1 MVKMLVNDDLSDLS
15 IYELSEL
22 IRSEEVTS
30 KQLVELYL
38 ERVQK
43 YGGKNH
49 TNAYITVSAEG
60 ALEQAEKLD
69 RLVRKKQFRSLLH
82 GLPIA
87 IKDNLDTKGIRTTA
101 GSRILSDWFPQRD
114 AYVVKKLKEAG
125 AIIIG
130 KTNMAEFAF
139 GATTNN
145 PHYGSARNPYD
156 LTRTPGG
163 SSGGSAAATA
173 AGLCAASIGT
183 DTGGSVRIPAAL
195 CGVVGLKPTLGRV
208 GRGGSMYLSFTRDV
222 IGPITRTVMDAA
234 IMLQAIAGKDPGD
247 PESSSNRVPKYFA
260 LLEKGNL
267 KGKRF
272 GVPRKFFFEMIHQD
286 TQRVMD
292 EAIRE
297 IQKMGGIMKEV
308 EVKHI
313 DLQPS
318 MINTVFAECIYLIE
332 RYLGEFDPQATI
344 DKYLDQLGPH
354 AKSILGR
361 QKGTPEAKP
370 VPGYAY
376 IKSVRDNRNKMIAG
390 FEEAMVD
397 LDALV
402 FPTTLLP
409 ATKIGEEE
417 LEIEVQGQ
425 KFNTFE
431 ALRRNCN
438 PINVVGYPAVTV
450 PAGFSETGLP
460 IGLQMVVRPW
470 EEDKLLSMAY
480 AFEEA
485 THIRKAPRL

>member
-1 MVKMLVNDDLSDLS
+1 MVKSLANDELSDLS
-15 IYELSEL
+15 VYQLSGL
-22 IRSEEVTS
+22 IRSEEITS

-38 ERVQK
+38 ERIQRH
-43 YGGKNH
+43 GGKNH
-49 TNAYITVSAEG
+49 TNAYITVTAEE
-60 ALEQAEKLD
+60 ALKQAEKLD
-69 RLVRKKQFRSLLH
+69 RLVKRKQFKGPLH

-101 GSRILSDWFPQRD
+101 GSIILSDWYPQRD
-114 AYVVKKLKEAG
+114 AHVVKKLKEAG
-125 AIIIG
+125 AVIIG

-156 LTRTPGG
+156 LTRIPGG

-195 CGVVGLKPTLGRV
+195 CGLVGLKPTLGRV

-234 IMLQAIAGKDPGD
+234 IMLQTIAGKDPRD
-247 PESSSNRVPKYFA
+247 PESSSSRVQKYYA
-260 LLEKGNL
+260 LLERESL

-272 GVPRKFFFEMIHQD
+272 GLPRKFFFEVIHQD
-286 TQRVMD
+286 TQRAVG

-297 IQKMGGIMKEV
+297 IQEMGGIVKEV

-318 MINTVFAECIYLIE
+318 MINTVFAECVYLIE
-332 RYLGEFDPQATI
+332 RYLSEFDPQATI

-354 AKSILGR
+354 AKSILSR

-390 FEEAMVD
+390 FEDAMVG

-402 FPTTLLP
+402 FPTTPLP
-409 ATKIGEEE
+409 ATKIGAEE
-417 LEIEVQGQ
+417 LELEVQGQ
-425 KFNTFE
+425 KFSTFE

-438 PINVVGYPAVTV
+438 PINVIGYPAITV
-450 PAGFSETGLP
+450 PAGYSEAGLP

-485 THIRKAPRL
+485 THIRKAPKL

>member
-1 MVKMLVNDDLSDLS
+1 MVDEDLSDLPL
-15 IYELSEL
+15 YQLSEL
-22 IRSEEVTS
+22 IRSGEIS
-30 KQLVELYL
+30 SRQLVELYL
-38 ERVQK
+38 ERIKK
-43 YGGKNH
+43 YGGKEH
-49 TNAYITVSAEG
+49 TNAYITVTAEES
-60 ALEQAEKLD
+60 LKQADKLD
-69 RLVRKKQFRSLLH
+69 KLVRKRQFKSPLH

-101 GSRILSDWFPQRD
+101 GSKVLSDWYPQRD
-114 AYVVKKLKEAG
+114 ACVIKKLKAAG

-145 PHYGSARNPYD
+145 PHYGSVRNPYD
-156 LTRTPGG
+156 LTRIPGG

-173 AGLCAASIGT
+173 AGLCAGSIGT

-208 GRGGSMYLSFTRDV
+208 GRGGSLFLSFTRDV

-234 IMLQAIAGKDPGD
+234 IMLQVIAGKDPSD
-247 PESSSNRVPKYFA
+247 PESSSKKVPKYPA
-260 LLEKGNL
+260 LLGKGSIQ
-267 KGKRF
+267 GKRF
-272 GVPRKFFFEMIHQD
+272 GVPRKFFFDWIHQD
-286 TQRVMD
+286 TQRVID
-292 EAIRE
+292 GAIRE
-297 IQKMGGIMKEV
+297 IQEMGGIMKEV

-318 MINTVFAECIYLIE
+318 MINVVFAECIYLIE
-332 RYLGEFDPQATI
+332 RYLREFDPQATI
-344 DKYLDQLGPH
+344 DKYLDQLGAH
-354 AKSILGR
+354 AKSILGK

-390 FEEAMVD
+390 FEEAMAG

-402 FPTTLLP
+402 FPTTPLP

-431 ALRRNCN
+431 VLRRNCN
-438 PINVVGYPAVTV
+438 PINVIGYPAVTL
-450 PAGFSETGLP
+450 PAGYSETGLP
-460 IGLQMVVRPW
+460 VGLQMVARPW

-485 THIRKAPRL
+485 LHIRKPPNL